1 MLRQLWWGTAGL
13 GHGCSSWGFPAAN
26 ASRSCMEDTCG
37 NAQAVMLP
45 VPIASQP
52 SPTST
57 ALGQHSQTTQTC
69 RVPTKAQSTSPSTS
83 GTG

>member
-1 MLRQLWWGTAGL
+1 
-13 GHGCSSWGFPAAN
+13 
-26 ASRSCMEDTCG
+26 MEDTRG
-37 NAQAVMLP
+37 NARAVMLP

-52 SPTST
+52 SPTGT

-83 GTG
+83 GTGCPSLTAAGWAQGAAHHGVT